1 LGEFN
6 ETKIQNQREEIY
18 MGTFIKE
25 LWAFLGSRKKR
36 WIAPVLTLIIV
47 IAGLLLVAQGSVIAP
62 FIYSLF

>member
-1 LGEFN
+1 
-6 ETKIQNQREEIY
+6 
-18 MGTFIKE
+18 MGTFIRE

-47 IAGLLLVAQGSVIAP
+47 IAGLLMVAQSSVIAP